1 MSPTISLSASPVD
14 GERFWMAAGAGV
26 MAIAIALAM
35 WRMRHTL
42 GKAVAAMLSV
52 RDVGKSFGT
61 TAALSGVSFQ
71 LGKGEVAAVI
81 GANGAGKTTLIKSIT
96 GLKRFEGEILSR
108 WRRPPPASRKRP
120 AASSATLPSHP
131 AFHSDL
137 TVRETI
143 TFYADL
149 KGASLSEAPGLLETV
164 GLGDQL
170 EKLAG
175 ALSGGMRQ
183 RLALAVALL
192 GSPPLLVLD
201 EPASGLD
208 IAARIELR
216 ELVTRQRA
224 AGTSVLLSTH
234 WMEDVPYIA
243 DTTLVLDQGKL
254 VFSGPSSALAG
265 AEAAG
270 SRLYLRLNGHSRE
283 AIPMIANLTGRD
295 VQHSGDW
302 LIANCPPT
310 QKAGIVESL
319 IGSGI
324 TILDFRVEEA
334 SVDDAVL
341 RLRSSERNVS

>member
-1 MSPTISLSASPVD
+1 
-14 GERFWMAAGAGV
+14 
-26 MAIAIALAM
+26 
-35 WRMRHTL
+35 
-42 GKAVAAMLSV
+42 MLSV
-52 RDVGKSFGT
+52 QHVAKTFGST
-61 TAALSGVSFQ
+61 QAVADVSFELERGQ
-71 LGKGEVAAVI
+71 VAAVI
-81 GANGAGKTTLIKSIT
+81 GANGAGKTTLIKCVT
-96 GLKRFEGEILSR
+96 GLLKFEGTILVDGIDLAR
-108 WRRPPPASRKRP
+108 KPKAARRKLGYVAQS
-120 AASSATLPSHP
+120 P
-131 AFHSDL
+131 AFHGDL
-137 TVRETI
+137 TVKETM
-143 TFYADL
+143 TLYADL
-149 KGASLSEAPGLLETV
+149 KGAPVSEAPGLLEMV
-164 GLGDQL
+164 GLSDQL
-170 EKLAG
+170 EKPAG

-254 VFSGPSSALAG
+254 VFSGPASALAG

-283 AIPMIANLTGRD
+283 AIPMLASLTGRD

-302 LIANCPPT
+302 LIASCPAT

-341 RLRSSERNVS
+341 RLRNTERNVP

>member
-1 MSPTISLSASPVD
+1 MLNV
-14 GERFWMAAGAGV
+14 EGV
-26 MAIAIALAM
+26 
-35 WRMRHTL
+35 RKT
-42 GKAVAAMLSV
+42 
-52 RDVGKSFGT
+52 FGST
-61 TAALSGVSFQ
+61 EALSGITFE

-81 GANGAGKTTLIKSIT
+81 GANGAGKTTLIKCVT
-96 GLKRFEGEILSR
+96 GLLKFEGAVLIDGIDLAR
-108 WRRPPPASRKRP
+108 TPKAARRKLGYVAQ
-120 AASSATLPSHP
+120 AP

-137 TVRETI
+137 SVKETM
-143 TFYADL
+143 TLYADL
-149 KGASLSEAPGLLETV
+149 KGVPVSEAPGLLQTV
-164 GLGDQL
+164 GLSDQL

-243 DTTLVLDQGKL
+243 DTTLVLDRGKL

-283 AIPMIANLTGRD
+283 AIPMLANLTGRE

-302 LIANCPPT
+302 LIASCPPT

-341 RLRSSERNVS
+341 RLRNPERNLS

>member
-1 MSPTISLSASPVD
+1 
-14 GERFWMAAGAGV
+14 
-26 MAIAIALAM
+26 
-35 WRMRHTL
+35 
-42 GKAVAAMLSV
+42 MLSV

-81 GANGAGKTTLIKSIT
+81 GANGAGKTTLIKCIT
-96 GLKRFEGEILSR
+96 GLLKFEGEILIDGTDLTR
-108 WRRPPPASRKRP
+108 KPKAARRKLGYVAQS
-120 AASSATLPSHP
+120 P

-137 TVRETI
+137 TVKETM

-192 GSPPLLVLD
+192 GSPPILVLD

-216 ELVTRQRA
+216 ELVTRERA